1 MLTPV
6 LLRSRAYKPL
16 RPLSLAYPARSL
28 HSQHQDYR
36 MAAPADFYSLS
47 ATTNKGEILDF
58 STLKGKVVL
67 IVNVASQCGF
77 TGQYAGLQ
85 TLYDRYKDRGFTILG
100 FPCNQFGGQEPGS
113 AEEIVTFCSRNYGVE
128 FPIMAKVNVNGDD
141 ASSVYKYLKSQKK
154 QLMME
159 MIKWNFEKFLINR
172 QGEVVARF
180 SSMAAPASLE
190 SEIEKLL

>member
-1 MLTPV
+1 MLTPA
-6 LLRSRAYKPL
+6 LLRSRAYNPL
-16 RPLSLAYPARSL
+16 RSLQVTYQARSIN
-28 HSQHQDYR
+28 QHHFSN
-36 MAAPADFYSLS
+36 MADSADFYSLS
-47 ATTNKGEILDF
+47 ALTNKGETMDF

-77 TGQYAGLQ
+77 TGQYQGLQ
-85 TLYDRYKDRGFTILG
+85 KLYECYKDRDFTILG

-113 AEEIVTFCSRNYGVE
+113 AEEIATFCTRNHGVE
-128 FPIMAKVNVNGDD
+128 FPIMAKINVNGDD
-141 ASSVYKYLKSQKK
+141 ASPVYKYLKSQKK

-159 MIKWNFEKFLINR
+159 MIKWNFEKFLVNR

-180 SSMAAPASLE
+180 SSMASPASLE